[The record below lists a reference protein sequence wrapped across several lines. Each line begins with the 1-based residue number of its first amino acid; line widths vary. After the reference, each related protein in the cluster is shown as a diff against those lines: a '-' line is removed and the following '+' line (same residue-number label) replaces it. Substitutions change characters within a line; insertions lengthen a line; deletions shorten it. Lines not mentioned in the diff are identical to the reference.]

1 MSANERSRRILEH
14 LKKTSNVKMK
24 FTSPRL
30 KLSEPAPVKE
40 TPAPPPPPTPTTPKK
55 PENRKKQVMEH
66 LTRSGTNFD
75 LSSAS
80 SGRRKQRIQEH
91 IRRSIN

>member
-14 LKKTSNVKMK
+14 LEKTSNIKIK
-24 FTSPRL
+24 LPSPRL
-30 KLSEPAPVKE
+30 KTSEPAPVKA
-40 TPAPPPPPTPTTPKK
+40 TPAPPPPPTPTIPKTP
-55 PENRKKQVMEH
+55 ESRKKRVMQH

-80 SGRRKQRIQEH
+80 SKRRKQKIQEH
-91 IRRSIN
+91 IRRSIS